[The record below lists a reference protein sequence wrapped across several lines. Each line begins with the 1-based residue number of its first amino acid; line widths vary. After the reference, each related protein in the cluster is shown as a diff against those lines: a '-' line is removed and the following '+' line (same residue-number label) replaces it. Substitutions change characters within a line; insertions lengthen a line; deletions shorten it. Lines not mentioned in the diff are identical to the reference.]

1 MSCGRWKTGK
11 KICRMPGRM
20 AGRRSADKQARR
32 AKGVSHMEKEYTI
45 AVLVENKSGV
55 LAHIAGLFSGR
66 GYNITELS
74 VGETENPEYSRMTI
88 VVKGDD
94 MVVEQIKKQLNK
106 FIDVIKVLDLSDR
119 PAVHRELVLIK
130 VKAPPLK
137 KQEIFQIS
145 EVFKGVIVDISHET
159 LTIEA
164 TGISEKI
171 DALIELL
178 RPYYILEVVR
188 TGRVSISR
196 GMPKKGGRQN
206 G

>member
-1 MSCGRWKTGK
+1 
-11 KICRMPGRM
+11 
-20 AGRRSADKQARR
+20 
-32 AKGVSHMEKEYTI
+32 MEKEYTI
-45 AVLVENKSGV
+45 GVLVENKSGV

-94 MVVEQIKKQLNK
+94 QVVEQIKKQLNK
-106 FIDVIKVLDLSDR
+106 FIDVIKVWDLSDR
-119 PAVHRELVLIK
+119 PSVHRELVLIK
-130 VKAPPLK
+130 VRAPAPK
-137 KQEIFQIS
+137 KQEIFQIA

-159 LTIEA
+159 LTIEV

-171 DALIELL
+171 EALIEILQ
-178 RPYYILEVVR
+178 PYGILEVAR

-196 GMPKKGGRQN
+196 GMPRKGVKVN

>member
-1 MSCGRWKTGK
+1 
-11 KICRMPGRM
+11 
-20 AGRRSADKQARR
+20 
-32 AKGVSHMEKEYTI
+32 MEKEYTI

>member
-1 MSCGRWKTGK
+1 
-11 KICRMPGRM
+11 
-20 AGRRSADKQARR
+20 
-32 AKGVSHMEKEYTI
+32 MEKEYTI

-94 MVVEQIKKQLNK
+94 QVVEQIKKQLNK
-106 FIDVIKVLDLSDR
+106 FIDVIKVWDLSDK
-119 PAVHRELVLIK
+119 PSVHRELVLIK
-130 VKAPPLK
+130 VKAPPPK
-137 KQEIFQIS
+137 KQEIFQIA

-164 TGISEKI
+164 TGIAEKI
-171 DALIELL
+171 EALIEILG
-178 RPYYILEVVR
+178 PYGILEIAR

-196 GMPKKGGRQN
+196 GMSRKGGKYN

>member
-1 MSCGRWKTGK
+1 
-11 KICRMPGRM
+11 
-20 AGRRSADKQARR
+20 
-32 AKGVSHMEKEYTI
+32 MEKEYTI

-94 MVVEQIKKQLNK
+94 QVVEQIKKQLNK
-106 FIDVIKVLDLSDR
+106 FIDVIKVWDLSDR
-119 PAVHRELVLIK
+119 PSVHRELVLIK
-130 VKAPPLK
+130 VRAPAPK
-137 KQEIFQIS
+137 KQEIFQIA

-159 LTIEA
+159 LTIEV

-171 DALIELL
+171 EALIEILQ
-178 RPYYILEVVR
+178 PYGIIEVVR

-196 GMPKKGGRQN
+196 GMPKKGVKVN